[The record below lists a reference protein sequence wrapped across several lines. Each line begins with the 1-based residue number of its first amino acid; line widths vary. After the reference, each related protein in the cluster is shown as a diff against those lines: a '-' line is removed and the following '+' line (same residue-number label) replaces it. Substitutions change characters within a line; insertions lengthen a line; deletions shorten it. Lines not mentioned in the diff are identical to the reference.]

1 MEPGGSGR
9 VRQIMHLVEILL
21 PLRDSEGHA
30 FADRAF
36 ERVKEA
42 LTARFGGV
50 TAFARSPAE
59 GVWRNGDG
67 RERDEIVVVQVMSDS
82 LDRGWWAE
90 YRAALERDFRQDEIV
105 IRALAI
111 ERL

>member
-9 VRQIMHLVEILL
+9 VRQVMHLVEILL

-30 FADRAF
+30 FPGRAF
-36 ERVKEA
+36 ENVKET

-59 GVWRNGDG
+59 GVWQNKEG
-67 RERDEIVVVQVMSDS
+67 RERDEIVVVQVMSDP
-82 LDRGWWAE
+82 LERDWWSE

-105 IRALAI
+105 IRAMAI
-111 ERL
+111 DRL